1 MTKLKG
7 VFTALVTPFHN
18 GEVQLD
24 TYRSLCER
32 QLHSG
37 VSGLVPCGTT
47 GETPTLTHQEW
58 TGLVKTA
65 VSVANGNAPVI
76 AGCGSNSTQK
86 TIESIQQA
94 KELGADAALVVFPYY
109 NKPNPTGL
117 FAHVQ
122 AACAQDLPIVL
133 YHVPGRTGQRL
144 GAAQLETLCRVPG
157 VIALKEATGDVTLG
171 QELVNRLSDTNV
183 SLLSG
188 DDFTFAALTAMGFD
202 GVISVI
208 SNPAPAMTNAWYHA
222 ANNGDIPTLR
232 ELRSKL
238 LPVISALFSSTNPV
252 PCKGMMAGMN
262 LIPNELRLP
271 LCAEEIPAE
280 NLWKDLR

>member
-18 GEVQLD
+18 GKVQLD

-32 QLHSG
+32 QLQGG

-47 GETPTLTHQEW
+47 GETPTLSHQEW
-58 TGLVKTA
+58 SDLIQTA
-65 VSVANGNAPVI
+65 VSAAKGKAPVI
-76 AGCGSNSTQK
+76 AGCGSNSTSK
-86 TIESIQQA
+86 TIAAVQQA
-94 KELGADAALVVFPYY
+94 KALGADAGLVVFPYY

-117 FAHVQ
+117 LAHVQ
-122 AACAQDLPIVL
+122 AVCAQGLPIVL

-144 GAAQLETLCRVPG
+144 SADQLETLCRVPG

-171 QELVNRLSDTNV
+171 QQLINRLFDTNV

-188 DDFTFAALTAMGFD
+188 DDFTFAALTTMGFD

-208 SNPAPAMTNAWYHA
+208 SNPAPKQTTEWYQA
-222 ANNGDIPTLR
+222 ADSGDVSKIRALR
-232 ELRSKL
+232 QKL
-238 LPVISALFSSTNPV
+238 LPVVAALFSSTNPV
-252 PCKGMMAGMN
+252 PCKGMMAGMG
-262 LIPNELRLP
+262 LLQNELRLP
-271 LCAEEIPAE
+271 LDAEAIPVE
-280 NLWKDLR
+280 NLWKHLK